1 MGYPELDHDESIILE
16 TRTVKYKSILF
27 DAILTNKRIILT
39 GGKKNII
46 PAQNIALSTIRN
58 VEAGENAI
66 RDHFLILSLTAETGE
81 KQQTVLTF
89 LRSAGGER
97 KRECN
102 EWAKK
107 LKSLILSSS
116 PDKTATAF
124 PVPDSLP
131 LKREGVESAQTGATG
146 TRPAK
151 KKIEIV
157 RPLGT
162 IIEKS
167 PVAPVPIES
176 SSLPSGTFCS
186 RCGNR
191 VPFKSPFCNHCGTPI
206 INVPSQAY
214 SQPHD
219 VSRDQV
225 PVPPITP
232 QPLVPKT
239 PVADTPVP
247 PQPIVPK
254 EQVPVQQTIPQ
265 PPIPKTPV
273 ADTPVPPQPMVPKE
287 QVPVQQTIPQPL
299 IPKTPVADIPLLSKP
314 MVPKVEVSVP
324 HAVDLAG
331 ESPSRPVDQIIHSIE
346 PLIEDSV
353 PRTHPAPLY
362 KKPIPEQPSKPVI
375 SEVLEESIPEVL
387 WPVLPNA
394 ESPAV
399 PAQVPISAE
408 PASLPPPPAPEP
420 AGKKTNYLAI
430 GILIIAILPII
441 AGLVIVANMMAVPPG
456 GPATLNATTTVVTT
470 IPTPTPQLTRTP
482 AATATASPASTQ
494 LMIPPTGVWV
504 RASYPGTY
512 IGLIGTAG
520 NQIEVTGT
528 GDKFYSISTTDGIVA
543 AALQKKDGSGD
554 KIILEVYKNGVM
566 VKRES
571 TTTPKG
577 IVEIQLDLKTLPVS
591 E

>member
-1 MGYPELDHDESIILE
+1 MGYPELDRDESIILE
-16 TRTVKYKSILF
+16 TRNVKYKSISF

-39 GGKKNII
+39 DSKKNVI
-46 PAQNIALSTIRN
+46 PAHGIALSTIRN

-66 RDHFLILSLTAETGE
+66 RDHFLILAIITDTGE

-107 LKSLILSSS
+107 LKSLIPLSSLET
-116 PDKTATAF
+116 TAAA
-124 PVPDSLP
+124 VHVSDSLP
-131 LKREGVESAQTGATG
+131 LTKREVPESTQTSATS

-167 PVAPVPIES
+167 PVAPVPIET

-191 VPFKSPFCNHCGTPI
+191 VPLKSPFCNHCGTPI
-206 INVPSQAY
+206 INVPAQAHAP
-214 SQPHD
+214 QPV
-219 VSRDQV
+219 VSRNQIPVPPFTPQPVIPNVPVAPQPVVPKVQV
-225 PVPPITP
+225 PVPPP
-232 QPLVPKT
+232 ASPAEESQGS
-239 PVADTPVP
+239 
-247 PQPIVPK
+247 PIDK
-254 EQVPVQQTIPQ
+254 
-265 PPIPKTPV
+265 
-273 ADTPVPPQPMVPKE
+273 
-287 QVPVQQTIPQPL
+287 
-299 IPKTPVADIPLLSKP
+299 
-314 MVPKVEVSVP
+314 
-324 HAVDLAG
+324 
-331 ESPSRPVDQIIHSIE
+331 IIHSIE

-353 PRTHPAPLY
+353 PRTQPAPLF
-362 KKPIPEQPSKPVI
+362 KKQIPEQSQKPVVT
-375 SEVLEESIPEVL
+375 EVVAESIPQVL

-394 ESPAV
+394 ESPSV
-399 PAQVPISAE
+399 PADVQTQAE
-408 PASLPPPPAPEP
+408 PESTSPPPAPAP
-420 AGKKTNYLAI
+420 AGKKPNYLAI

-441 AGLVIVANMMAVPPG
+441 AGLVIVANILS
-456 GPATLNATTTVVTT
+456 GPSVGPVTTPAITTVVTT
-470 IPTPTPQLTRTP
+470 IPTPTPQLSRTP
-482 AATATASPASTQ
+482 AATATLSPTPTQ
-494 LMIPPTGVWV
+494 LMIPPNGVWV
-504 RASYPGTY
+504 RASYPNTY

-528 GDKFYSISTTDGIVA
+528 GDKFYPISTNDGIVA

-554 KIILEVYKNGVM
+554 KIILEIYKNGVM

-571 TTTPKG
+571 TTTPRG
-577 IVEIQLDLKTLPVS
+577 IVEIQLDLKTLSGDGNSTP
-591 E
+591 